1 MRVVKIGGA
10 VLDRLEEFDGIL
22 EGDIITHGGSDYVDE
37 LSKRLGMEV
46 KRLKSPSG
54 VEFRYTPKEVLEIY
68 LMGIMKANKRIVS
81 LLQSRGINAIGLSGL
96 DLGLIKAERK
106 KLIKAVI
113 NGKKVAIRDD
123 YSGIIR
129 EINVKALK
137 ELSKV
142 GVPVIA
148 PIAMSE
154 AYEPL
159 NIDGDK
165 LAHAIALSLK
175 ADELVFLTDTAF
187 LADGEIVE
195 KIKVNQMEK
204 FLPFARGGMKRKLL
218 MAKKSVESGVKKV
231 IIQGLNG
238 RTVIE

>member
-10 VLDRLEEFDGIL
+10 VLDRLEEFGGIL

-37 LSKRLGMEV
+37 LSRRLGIEV

-106 KLIKAVI
+106 KLVKAMI

-129 EINVKALK
+129 EINVKALRK
-137 ELSKV
+137 LSKL

-165 LAHAIALSLK
+165 LASAIALGLK

-195 KIKVNQMEK
+195 KIKINEMEE
-204 FLPFARGGMKRKLL
+204 FLPFAKGGMKRKLL
-218 MAKKSVESGVKKV
+218 MAKNPLKAVLK
-231 IIQGLNG
+231 
-238 RTVIE
+238 R

>member
-1 MRVVKIGGA
+1 M
-10 VLDRLEEFDGIL
+10 
-22 EGDIITHGGSDYVDE
+22 
-37 LSKRLGMEV
+37 
-46 KRLKSPSG
+46 
-54 VEFRYTPKEVLEIY
+54 EFRYTPKEVLEIY
-68 LMGIMKANKRIVS
+68 LMAIMKANKRIVS

-129 EINVKALK
+129 EINVKALN

-159 NIDGDK
+159 NIDGE
-165 LAHAIALSLK
+165 H
-175 ADELVFLTDTAF
+175 
-187 LADGEIVE
+187 
-195 KIKVNQMEK
+195 
-204 FLPFARGGMKRKLL
+204 
-218 MAKKSVESGVKKV
+218 
-231 IIQGLNG
+231 
-238 RTVIE
+238 